1 MNGNPEA
8 DAVIKRL
15 GSYSCFI
22 QTHLL
27 LSCCST
33 GLFQEPNVDENKYI
47 KVKTPEEFGSVGYGL
62 ALALAWYHL

>member
-15 GSYSCFI
+15 SSYPYFI

-62 ALALAWYHL
+62 ALTWYHL